1 MNPSPHIPDLKLER
15 FLLGELTDDEAGVI
29 RSAIGRD
36 ADVQARLTAL
46 EASNAELLQAH
57 PVGPFVAAVDLK
69 LSARNRGR
77 AISRRTWVLAPAALA
92 AAALL
97 FVLRP
102 SPTSDFEWSAAN
114 GEQVSGDRFKGDG
127 PQLVV
132 FLKDGADASRLLAQG
147 AYARSGDVVQVA
159 YRGVGENFGVIVS
172 LDGRGHVTRHFP
184 LNGETASR
192 LRSGGLVPLDSAYR
206 LDDAPRAERFFL
218 VTSNDEFEVAGVL
231 EAAGRPGLDPLR
243 DDRLPI
249 GPHLAQAS
257 FLLKKD

>member
-1 MNPSPHIPDLKLER
+1 MNPSPRIPDLKLER
-15 FLLGELTDDEAGVI
+15 YLLGELTDDEASVI
-29 RSAIGRD
+29 RSAIDRD
-36 ADVQARLTAL
+36 AEVRARIAAL
-46 EASNAELLQAH
+46 EASNAELMQEH
-57 PVGPFVAAVDLK
+57 RVGPFVAAVDRR
-69 LSARNRGR
+69 LSEPSPGR
-77 AISRRTWVLAPAALA
+77 AIARRTWVLAPAALA

-102 SPTSDFEWSAAN
+102 SPTSDFQWSAAN

-127 PQLVV
+127 PQIVV
-132 FLKDGADASRLLAQG
+132 FLKDGADASRVLAQG
-147 AYARSGDVVQVA
+147 ASARSGDVVQVA
-159 YRGVGENFGVIVS
+159 YRGVGENFGVIIS

-218 VTSNDEFEVAGVL
+218 VTSHDEFPVAGVVA
-231 EAAGRPGLDPLR
+231 AAGRPGLDPLR

-257 FLLKKD
+257 FLLRKD

>member
-1 MNPSPHIPDLKLER
+1 MNPSPRIPDLKLER
-15 FLLGELTDDEAGVI
+15 YLLGELTAEEARMVQ
-29 RSAIGRD
+29 SAIDRD
-36 ADVQARLTAL
+36 AAVRARLAAL
-46 EASNAELLQAH
+46 EASNAELLMAH
-57 PVGPFVAAVDLK
+57 PVGPFVTAVDLK
-69 LSARNRGR
+69 LAARHRGR
-77 AISRRTWVLAPAALA
+77 AIGRRTWVLAPAALA

-97 FVLRP
+97 FVMRP
-102 SPTSDFEWSAAN
+102 RPTSNFEWSAAT

-127 PQLVV
+127 PQIAL

-147 AYARSGDVVQVA
+147 ASARSGDVVQVA
-159 YRGVGENFGVIVS
+159 YRGTGEDFGVIIS

-192 LRSGGLVPLDSAYR
+192 LRSGALVPLDSAYR

-218 VTSNDEFEVAGVL
+218 VTSHDEFPVAGVL
-231 EAAGRPGLDPLR
+231 AAASRPGLDPLR

-249 GPHLAQAS
+249 APHLSQAS